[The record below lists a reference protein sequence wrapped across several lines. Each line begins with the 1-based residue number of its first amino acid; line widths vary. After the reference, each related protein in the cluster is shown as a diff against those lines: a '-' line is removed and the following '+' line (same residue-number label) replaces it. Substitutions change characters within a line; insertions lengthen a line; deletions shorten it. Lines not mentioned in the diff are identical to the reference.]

1 MKRFDPN
8 INSDYRTLIIGV
20 FPMNT
25 GYKLLWDDGNIFLE
39 DLCDLGIYID
49 GNEVLQEY
57 INECFRNTY
66 NGRCLSKMYVV
77 SISSTIE
84 NKWGTPRD
92 MIKCINPVGRIDRG
106 NNKFYYQDMSSIDRD
121 RVNYDI
127 DFYEM

>member
-8 INSDYRTLIIGV
+8 INADYRTMIIGV

-25 GYKLLWDDGNIFLE
+25 GYKLLWQDNVFLE
-39 DLCDLGIYID
+39 DIDDLEIYIG
-49 GNEVLQEY
+49 GNEVLQDY

-66 NGRCLSKMYVV
+66 DGRCLSKMYAV

-84 NKWGTPRD
+84 NNWGTPRD

-106 NNKFYYQDMSSIDRD
+106 NNKFYCQDMSSVDRD
-121 RVNYDI
+121 RVNCDI
-127 DFYEM
+127 NLNEL